1 MSYNVTLKDII
12 VSTLE
17 NRVLTIVDSIIKLT
31 SEGYKINNNKIVNF
45 NVSLLLI
52 NAFENI
58 EIFNENQQENLE
70 IIFNK
75 IK

>member
-1 MSYNVTLKDII
+1 MSYNVKLKDTI

>member
-1 MSYNVTLKDII
+1 MSYNVKLKDTI

-45 NVSLLLI
+45 NISLLLI

-58 EIFNENQQENLE
+58 EVFNENQQENLE
-70 IIFNK
+70 MIFNK

>member
-1 MSYNVTLKDII
+1 MSYNVKLKDTI

-58 EIFNENQQENLE
+58 EVFNENQQENLE
-70 IIFNK
+70 MIFNK